1 MKHLLYIPNTVV
13 FFVLFFVLLGCEKD
27 DNENCL
33 DFRNSF
39 VTSVEAP
46 KFGTI
51 NEDIQIPLRYQ
62 VINGCASF
70 NRFKESTSNNITTI
84 EVEVKYEGCR
94 CNQGAGTRGENYIYR
109 ASSAGEYEL
118 RFRSSPADFIEVTI
132 VIE

>member
-1 MKHLLYIPNTVV
+1 MKYIKNILSIVL
-13 FFVLFFVLLGCEKD
+13 LFFTLCTLIRCEKD

-33 DFRNSF
+33 DIRNSF

-94 CNQGAGTRGENYIYR
+94 CLQGAGTKGENYIFR
-109 ASSAGEYEL
+109 ASGAGEYEL